1 MSSTRSVLQAGRV
14 KDTGG
19 IRTREQPPSRER
31 TSIGR
36 WFFVL
41 FFSLGFASISTLCL
55 HPRTRGGDERG
66 EEYALHLAE
75 RAAGASRGQ
84 IGRERE
90 QAELFCLRLFSRSFA
105 ASQIFSSL
113 SLSLSLSLSRPRG
126 PSFSLTTT
134 TTPKKKTKMEK
145 QATGMLY
152 VDRILYSSVIYPA
165 NYGKEREEEKE
176 KKKETSR
183 RKERESARP
192 RPTSHLKKLKKKKK
206 KTLSTGFIPKTLCE
220 DNDPLDILVL
230 MQVRKERERER
241 E

>member
-113 SLSLSLSLSRPRG
+113 SLSLSLSLSTSW
-126 PSFSLTTT
+126 SFFL
-134 TTPKKKTKMEK
+134 
-145 QATGMLY
+145 
-152 VDRILYSSVIYPA
+152 
-165 NYGKEREEEKE
+165 
-176 KKKETSR
+176 
-183 RKERESARP
+183 
-192 RPTSHLKKLKKKKK
+192 SHNNDDSEKKKKK
-206 KTLSTGFIPKTLCE
+206 WKNRPRACSTSTASSTRP
-220 DNDPLDILVL
+220 
-230 MQVRKERERER
+230 
-241 E
+241 

>member
-113 SLSLSLSLSRPRG
+113 SLSLSLSLDLVVLLSLSQQRRLRKKKQKWKNRPRAC
-126 PSFSLTTT
+126 STST
-134 TTPKKKTKMEK
+134 
-145 QATGMLY
+145 A
-152 VDRILYSSVIYPA
+152 SS
-165 NYGKEREEEKE
+165 
-176 KKKETSR
+176 T
-183 RKERESARP
+183 RP
-192 RPTSHLKKLKKKKK
+192 
-206 KTLSTGFIPKTLCE
+206 
-220 DNDPLDILVL
+220 
-230 MQVRKERERER
+230 
-241 E
+241 